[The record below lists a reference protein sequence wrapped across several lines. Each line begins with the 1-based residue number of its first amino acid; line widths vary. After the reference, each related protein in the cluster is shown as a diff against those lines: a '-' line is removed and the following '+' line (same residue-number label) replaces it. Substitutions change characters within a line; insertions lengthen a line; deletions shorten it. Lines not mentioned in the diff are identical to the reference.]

1 MADPLARFDGAAVW
15 ATIDPEHQAAI
26 GAAAL
31 ELVALW
37 ALQDRVLDDGPQL
50 DPRVVRVEDAIIDDV
65 FIEDLRSHVID
76 AYPQDGRWE
85 APDEVTPLIP
95 TGVGLICRDCGCTN
109 NDACHPRCSW
119 VEPDLCSACAAG
131 TDDGFS
137 PHGCGPVPV
146 ERRDA

>member
-1 MADPLARFDGAAVW
+1 MSEPLPRFDGAAVW
-15 ATIDPEHQAAI
+15 ATLGPEHQAAI

-31 ELVALW
+31 ELIAIW
-37 ALQDRVLDDGPQL
+37 NLQDREIEDGPQL
-50 DPRVVRVEDAIIDDV
+50 DPRVRRVADAVIDDEFV
-65 FIEDLRSHVID
+65 GELQERFVD
-76 AYPQDGRWE
+76 ALPREALE
-85 APDEVTPLIP
+85 APDGSPLIP
-95 TGVGLICRDCGCTN
+95 SGVGLICRDCGCTN

-131 TDDGFS
+131 ADDGFS